1 MDGFGPAT
9 YGDRI
14 ADLYD
19 EWHEGI
25 GDTDQTV
32 EFLAALADGGPVLE
46 LGVGTGRVALPLAAR
61 GIEVVGIEGSEAMAA
76 KLKEKEGGEAV
87 RVFVGDFA
95 DTAVEG
101 TFRVIFAAFN
111 TFLLPTQE
119 AQARCFENGARH
131 LDPGGAV
138 VVDALVPHQGAQGD
152 GVKVL
157 GMGLDHVLLLAS
169 RYDPTSQQQE
179 MQYILIREEGV
190 RLVPMLTRLS
200 SPSELDFMARVAG
213 LRVRERWGGWRRE
226 PFVRS
231 SMRHVSVYE
240 RV

>member
-119 AQARCFENGARH
+119 A
-131 LDPGGAV
+131 
-138 VVDALVPHQGAQGD
+138 GAQGD